1 MLDRWV
7 KFSFPSNSHVGHC
20 LFCPQAYWIYHIKTP
35 PNPTVPSSHLIN
47 KASIHA
53 IFVNAAR
60 QGWYAPAMI
69 LSTAFNLCHH
79 IRTNSTKWLLINGNN
94 GVLRYEGCCVKC
106 VGLCEWASVQHCS
119 FPINQHISY
128 RPPMPIEWYDIFSLK
143 SPPQHR
149 LVTKQS
155 VLFTSHLQINQ

>member
-94 GVLRYEGCCVKC
+94 GVLRYEGCCV
-106 VGLCEWASVQHCS
+106 SVWVFVNERVCS
-119 FPINQHISY
+119 TALSQQINTSVTGHQCPSS
-128 RPPMPIEWYDIFSLK
+128 DIFSLK